1 MKILNCILLKCNQYF
16 IDSQKLHSFV
26 VVGRTMTNLKD
37 DLQENTFLG
46 VLMNG
51 PLLDNVVA
59 IAYYPSTPSSLH
71 DMCPSMLMKV
81 QNQFNSTT
89 EYI

>member
-46 VLMNG
+46 VLMND
-51 PLLDNVVA
+51 PLLDSVVA
-59 IAYYPSTPSSLH
+59 IAYYPSTPSLH